1 MKCRYSLHGDRI
13 KAMKIE
19 KPGFAAYL
27 KKLGE
32 AAGMEIHSF
41 AEMKNALT
49 KRMEFFDEM
58 GCRASD
64 HGLEYVDVCAWLQR
78 KRSRAIFAKAAGRRA

>member
-1 MKCRYSLHGDRI
+1 MKCRYFLHGEPDL
-13 KAMKIE
+13 AMKIE

-41 AEMKNALT
+41 ADMKDALT
-49 KRMEFFDEM
+49 KTD
-58 GCRASD
+58 GI
-64 HGLEYVDVCAWLQR
+64 L
-78 KRSRAIFAKAAGRRA
+78 